1 MATLNWQT
9 PNSTTG
15 SIDLSKISLDD
26 GSFTIHAKNSSSD
39 YTLVGSHDH
48 PDGRLVW
55 NGQYFKVGHNNL
67 ASITE
72 SVNGDAIFYIEG
84 KSSDEGGAQGTARLY
99 GGSTF
104 DSCASVIVYG
114 TNHPINPGKFVLYA
128 RTASDYSV
136 LSGNPEDRTLYWNS
150 SPVLTT
156 KSDLAASKI
165 TGAVPIAHGG
175 TGATTRLA
183 AAKNLLNENVGA
195 NATHFLTMTSNF
207 ENMGYSTVA
216 NAKNVLGLSSYLPLS
231 GGTMTGGITFTIGT
245 AIKSNNNTGGT
256 IICGG
261 SGTEAIA
268 GAKLGLYGSS
278 NSDNAGRFLLQAG
291 NSSGTYKQLSGWPN
305 GTLTWGGADIL
316 TASENKA
323 INGYISFSNGIILQ
337 WGHGNIG
344 DSNKWTDIT
353 FPIAFPTRMVS
364 MSLSDAFTSSSG
376 STTEIPSIPGF
387 TWLTEAYK
395 TNSYK
400 SKVRIGAS
408 GNNDGFIWM
417 AVGY

>member
-128 RTASDYSV
+128 RTASDV
-136 LSGNPEDRTLYWNS
+136 IALIGNPEDKILYWNS

-156 KSDLAASKI
+156 QSDLAASKI
-165 TGAVPIAHGG
+165 NGAVSIEQGG
-175 TGATTRLA
+175 TGAATRLT

-195 NATHFLTMTSNF
+195 DATYFLTMTNNF
-207 ENMGYSTVA
+207 ANIGYSTIA
-216 NAKNVLGLSSYLPLS
+216 NAKTMLGLGSAAYTDSTTYAKVSHGNHVPATQTANNKVFLRNDNTWQTVTPANIGAATS
-231 GGTMTGGITFTIGT
+231 GHNHDTTYVKENGRGI
-245 AIKSNNNTGGT
+245 
-256 IICGG
+256 
-261 SGTEAIA
+261 
-268 GAKLGLYGSS
+268 
-278 NSDNAGRFLLQAG
+278 
-291 NSSGTYKQLSGWPN
+291 
-305 GTLTWGGADIL
+305 
-316 TASENKA
+316 
-323 INGYISFSNGIILQ
+323 GYISYSSFKGNYPRTLIQ
-337 WGHGNIG
+337 WGNDFVPEGTTTKTCSYNVNFNSDCSPTVVLAV
-344 DSNKWTDIT
+344 DSR
-353 FPIAFPTRMVS
+353 A
-364 MSLSDAFTSSSG
+364 SSSVKIYYSNCTYQNFTVGITG
-376 STTEIPSIPGF
+376 SP
-387 TWLTEAYK
+387 
-395 TNSYK
+395 
-400 SKVRIGAS
+400 S
-408 GNNDGFIWM
+408 GNSHFRWV
-417 AVGY
+417 AFGY